1 MLSVSQR
8 LQAVRPPV
16 IPIVAG
22 LIREHPGTISLG
34 QGVVSYPPPDAAIEA
49 IAGFLATTDNHQYKL
64 VDGIAPLRE
73 LIARKLAAENGIT
86 LGDDQALVVTAGGN
100 MAFLNAVLAIADPG
114 DEVILQTPCYFNHE
128 MALTMAN
135 CRPVLVPTD
144 AGFQPDLERIRSAI
158 TARTR
163 AIVTVSPNN
172 PTGAVYPESTLC
184 AVNEH
189 CRNAGIYHIHDEAYE
204 YFTWDGEKHFS
215 PGSLAVSAGHTIS
228 LYSLSKAFGFA
239 SWRIGYEVIPAHLLE
254 AVKKIQDTNL
264 ICPPVISQFA
274 AAGALAAGR
283 SWCEPHLR
291 KIQEVRSIVAHEL
304 AAISDLAEVPPAT
317 GAFYFFLKLAA
328 KQSPRQLVEALI
340 REHGVAAIPGDAF
353 GHVEGC
359 TIRISY
365 GALKPENAREG
376 MRRLTSGLR
385 RICGAV

>member
-8 LQAVRPPV
+8 LQAVQPPV

-22 LIREHPGTISLG
+22 LMREHPGTISLG
-34 QGVVSYPPPDAAIEA
+34 QGVVSYAPPPQAREALDRFFAAA
-49 IAGFLATTDNHQYKL
+49 DNHQYKL

-86 LGDDQALVVTAGGN
+86 LGDEHALVVTAGGN

-128 MALTMAN
+128 MALTMSN

-144 AGFQPDLERIRSAI
+144 ASFQPDLERIRSAI
-158 TARTR
+158 TPRTR
-163 AIVTVSPNN
+163 AVVTVSPNN
-172 PTGAVYPESTLC
+172 PTGAVYPEKALREVNALC
-184 AVNEH
+184 RA
-189 CRNAGIYHIHDEAYE
+189 AGLYHIHDEAYE
-204 YFTWDGEKHFS
+204 YFTWDGAQHFS
-215 PGSLAVSAGHTIS
+215 PGSITGSAGHTIS

-239 SWRIGYEVIPAHLLE
+239 SWRIGYQVMPAQLLE

-274 AAGALAAGR
+274 AAGALEAGR
-283 SWCEPHLR
+283 TWCEPHLK
-291 KIQEVRSIVAHEL
+291 KIQEVRAIVAHEL
-304 AAISDLAEVPPAT
+304 AAISDFAEVPPAK

-328 KQSPRQLVEALI
+328 KPSPMQLVATLI

-353 GHVEGC
+353 GHVDGC
-359 TIRISY
+359 AIRISY

-385 RICGAV
+385 QICGAV